1 MPPKRHYNRWNS
13 RELEN
18 LHKEYNLRELNVQEI
33 AKIHRRSV
41 FSILNKLQN
50 ENLIDSKWTNAR
62 GWKWDNSDLDNSDF
76 DNSDFDNF
84 VNTENVVKPFVS
96 YYNKN
101 ELNNKYYEGEKEDEK
116 EDEKEY
122 EKEDDDDDDDDDDD
136 EEEEITEKSEET
148 DKSDEVNSNNSSEII
163 SENDIDSN
171 NDDYFLECTMGR
183 PVGTT
188 EKLWFSKDFG
198 RSCLN
203 DLVVLDTDDTYNIE
217 IINIG
222 IAIIKVI
229 QFMSFVSHHISRILN
244 YCEKKISSTFN

>member
-13 RELEN
+13 CELEN
-18 LHKEYNLRELNVQEI
+18 LHKEYNLRELTVQEI

-62 GWKWDNSDLDNSDF
+62 GWKWDNSDLDDSDF
-76 DNSDFDNF
+76 DNSDSEKFE
-84 VNTENVVKPFVS
+84 NTKNVVKPFVS

-101 ELNNKYYEGEKEDEK
+101 ELNNKYYEDEDDDEKDEDEEKEKEKEKKEDE
-116 EDEKEY
+116 
-122 EKEDDDDDDDDDDD
+122 DDDDDDDDDD
-136 EEEEITEKSEET
+136 EEEKSE
-148 DKSDEVNSNNSSEII
+148 EVNSNNSSEII
-163 SENDIDSN
+163 SENDTDSN
-171 NDDYFLECTMGR
+171 KDDEFSECTM
-183 PVGTT
+183 VGTT
-188 EKLWFSKDFG
+188 EKLWFSKDLG

-203 DLVVLDTDDTYNIE
+203 ELVGVDTDDTYNIE

-229 QFMSFVSHHISRILN
+229 QFLSFVSHHINRFLN

>member
-13 RELEN
+13 DELKN
-18 LHKEYNLRELNVQEI
+18 LHKEYNLRELTVQEI
-33 AKIHRRSV
+33 AKLHKRSI

-62 GWKWDNSDLDNSDF
+62 GWKWDNSDFDNSDF
-76 DNSDFDNF
+76 DNSDSEKFE
-84 VNTENVVKPFVS
+84 NTKNVVKPFVS

-101 ELNNKYYEGEKEDEK
+101 ELNNKYYEDEDEDDEDEDEDEDKDDEDEK
-116 EDEKEY
+116 E
-122 EKEDDDDDDDDDDD
+122 
-136 EEEEITEKSEET
+136 EET
-148 DKSDEVNSNNSSEII
+148 DKSEEVNSNNSSEII
-163 SENDIDSN
+163 SENDTDSN
-171 NDDYFLECTMGR
+171 KDNEFLECTM
-183 PVGTT
+183 VGTT
-188 EKLWFSKDFG
+188 EKLWFFKDCG

-203 DLVVLDTDDTYNIE
+203 DLVILDTDDTYNIE

-229 QFMSFVSHHISRILN
+229 QFLSFISYHINRFLN

>member
-13 RELEN
+13 DELKN
-18 LHKEYNLRELNVQEI
+18 LHKEYNLRELTVQEI
-33 AKIHRRSV
+33 AKLHKRSI

-62 GWKWDNSDLDNSDF
+62 GWKWDNSDLDDSDF
-76 DNSDFDNF
+76 DNSDSENF
-84 VNTENVVKPFVS
+84 ENTKNVVKPFVS

-101 ELNNKYYEGEKEDEK
+101 ELNNKYYEDGDEDDEDDEDEDKDEEDEK
-116 EDEKEY
+116 EEK
-122 EKEDDDDDDDDDDD
+122 
-136 EEEEITEKSEET
+136 T
-148 DKSDEVNSNNSSEII
+148 DKSEEVNSNNSSEII
-163 SENDIDSN
+163 SENDTDSN
-171 NDDYFLECTMGR
+171 KDDEFSECTM
-183 PVGTT
+183 VGTT

-198 RSCLN
+198 RSCIN

-229 QFMSFVSHHISRILN
+229 QFMSFVSHHINRFLN